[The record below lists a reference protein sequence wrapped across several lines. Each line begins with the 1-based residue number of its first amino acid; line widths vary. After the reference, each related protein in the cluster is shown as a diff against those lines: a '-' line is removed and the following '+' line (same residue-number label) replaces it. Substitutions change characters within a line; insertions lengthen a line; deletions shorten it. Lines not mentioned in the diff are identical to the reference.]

1 MRTVKSSDERRT
13 EIIAKARD
21 LFHRQGVEHT
31 TISQIAQEIGIAKG
45 LFYYYFST
53 KSDVVS
59 AVVEQTRREVEVQA
73 KAVIANPER
82 SFIQKMVEFTT
93 LYLERINTLSS
104 SIDQEKGKAQI
115 PELVQNRFEQLST
128 DMDTQQMDR
137 LVEIGVA
144 EGILKIQYPE
154 AMFTMVVRGIG
165 AIARQRIIP
174 RSEALTLIEQAL
186 GLHCGSLAVQS
197 TVQLADSGH
206 SQ

>member
-1 MRTVKSSDERRT
+1 
-13 EIIAKARD
+13 
-21 LFHRQGVEHT
+21 VEHT